1 MSSSP
6 EAAALDRDALVE
18 RIASVLA
25 PRREVLEA
33 YLFGSQATGEATE
46 RSDLDLAILLKP
58 DAARAAASHRFTLFA
73 ECSRALKR
81 NDIDLVILNTAKNLI
96 LQNDI
101 IHTGV
106 VLYSGDTD
114 ARIDYE
120 LKTQHLAL
128 DFRFQRNMAMGV

>member
-1 MSSSP
+1 MHAVGRTYP
-6 EAAALDRDALVE
+6 NH
-18 RIASVLA
+18 LA
-25 PRREVLEA
+25 NLLQPVFTQYGDILSA
-33 YLFGSQATGEATE
+33 VYLFGSQATGEATE